1 MANKIPKPPTLQ
13 EQEKISTFINKFTSA
28 ERIAIWNHLQ
38 VESNALTI
46 YARTNNIGPNALET
60 DPVVQAAM
68 TLAVSAG
75 LLTSLRKDA
84 ILVTLG

>member
-1 MANKIPKPPTLQ
+1 MANKIPKPPSLQ
-13 EQEKISTFINKFTSA
+13 EQEKVSTFINKFTAA
-28 ERIAIWNHLQ
+28 ERTAIWNHLQ

-46 YARTNNIGPNALET
+46 YARANSVGPNALEN

-75 LLTSLRKDA
+75 LITSLRKDA
-84 ILVTLG
+84 ILVTIG